1 MIVLRRLSKRY
12 GDRPALDGVSLTFRP
27 GEVTVL
33 LGANGAGKS
42 TLLRCL
48 LGITAFDGDVRVHG
62 RDPRRDGRA
71 VRALIGYVPQTGGL
85 DPHRTVAESM
95 RRYPE
100 IRGIPAARGAALLDE
115 AGLHSHASAKVGT
128 LSGGLRQRL
137 SLALALLADPPVLV
151 LDEPGASLDADGRR
165 WLADRLHAL
174 ARDGRVVIASTH
186 GTDELLAVADRRI
199 VLEAGRV
206 VDARPPA
213 AHEEGPAPAIDAPPA
228 GRLLPLVRHVI
239 ADAASNRWLIGYAAL
254 LALLGFA
261 ATTAGIGGASG
272 LAIEAFGRTTAT
284 LMNLCLLV
292 SPLVAVLMGAGAIAG
307 EQDRGTLE
315 YLLAQPLTRT
325 QILIGKYLG
334 LLAALAGA
342 TAAGFLPAGVVVA
355 AAAGPGVIPHYLL
368 FPAIAVLVAA
378 AMAGIGLFISVSSSS
393 AVQAQGF
400 AVFAWFGFVLLY
412 DLVLMG
418 TLALSGLSAGWLAAL
433 LVLNPIDAARVLG
446 LLALEPDLYLLGPAG
461 AFLAAR
467 LSRAGTA
474 VLLLSSL
481 TVWAVTPV
489 VAATVRFAI
498 PPLRRR
504 IRVDQVTETDR
515 AADCRW
521 SAESRG
527 RVRI

>member
-1 MIVLRRLSKRY
+1 MIVLRHLSKRY
-12 GDRPALDGVSLTFRP
+12 GDRPALDGVSLTLRP

-48 LGITAFDGDVRVHG
+48 LGITAFEGDVQVHG
-62 RDPRRDGRA
+62 RDPLRDGRA
-71 VRALIGYVPQTGGL
+71 VRALIGYVPQNGGL
-85 DPHRTVAESM
+85 DPHRTVADTM
-95 RRYPE
+95 RRCAE
-100 IRGIPAARGAALLDE
+100 IRGIPTTRCAARLDE
-115 AGLHSHASAKVGT
+115 AGLRSHASARVGA

-151 LDEPGASLDADGRR
+151 LDEPGASLDADGRC
-165 WLADRLHAL
+165 WLADRLRAL
-174 ARDGRVVIASTH
+174 ARDGRIVIASTH

-199 VLEAGRV
+199 VLDHGRV
-206 VDARPPA
+206 VHDSQPA
-213 AHEEGPAPAIDAPPA
+213 AHLAAPRSVTAAPA

-254 LALLGFA
+254 LAALGFA
-261 ATTAGIGGASG
+261 ATSAGLGGAAG
-272 LAIEAFGRTTAT
+272 LAIEAFGRTSAT

-325 QILIGKYLG
+325 QILIGKYVG

-342 TAAGFLPAGVVVA
+342 TAAGFLPAGVLVA
-355 AAAGPGVIPHYLL
+355 AGAGPGVIPHYLL

-393 AVQAQGF
+393 AAQAQAS
-400 AVFAWFGFVLLY
+400 AVFAWFAFVLLY

-461 AFLAAR
+461 AFVAAR
-467 LSRAGTA
+467 LSRAGA
-474 VLLLSSL
+474 AALLLSSL
-481 TVWAVTPV
+481 TVWAVMPV
-489 VAATVRFAI
+489 VAAAVRFAI

-504 IRVDQVTETDR
+504 TRVDLVTETDH
-515 AADCRW
+515 AADRRW
-521 SAESRG
+521 TAESRR

>member
-1 MIVLRRLSKRY
+1 MIVLRHLSKQY
-12 GDRPALDGVSLTFRP
+12 GDRAAVDDVTVTCRP
-27 GEVTVL
+27 YEVTVL

-48 LGITAFDGDVRVHG
+48 LGITAFEGDVRVHG
-62 RDPRRDGRA
+62 RDPLRDGRA
-71 VRALIGYVPQTGGL
+71 VRALIGYVPQNGGL
-85 DPHRTVAESM
+85 DPHHTVAESM
-95 RRYPE
+95 RRYAE
-100 IRGIPAARGAALLDE
+100 IRGIPTTRGAALLDE
-115 AGLHSHASAKVGT
+115 AGLRSYASARVGA

-165 WLADRLHAL
+165 WLADRLRAL
-174 ARDGRVVIASTH
+174 ARDGRIVIASTH

-199 VLEAGRV
+199 VLEAGRIV
-206 VDARPPA
+206 QDSQAVARVEAPGAVSDA
-213 AHEEGPAPAIDAPPA
+213 PA

-239 ADAASNRWLIGYAAL
+239 ADTASNRWLLGYAAL
-254 LALLGFA
+254 LAVLGFV
-261 ATTAGIGGASG
+261 ATTAGIGGAAG

-325 QILIGKYLG
+325 QILIGKYVG

-342 TAAGFLPAGVVVA
+342 TAAGFLPAGVLVA
-355 AAAGPGVIPHYLL
+355 IAAGPAVMPHYLL

-393 AVQAQGF
+393 AAQAQAS

-418 TLALSGLSAGWLAAL
+418 TLALSGLGAGWLAAL

-461 AFLAAR
+461 AFVAAR
-467 LSRAGTA
+467 LSRAGA
-474 VLLLSSL
+474 AALLLSSL
-481 TVWAVTPV
+481 TVWAVVPV
-489 VAATVRFAI
+489 WASVVRFAI
-498 PPLRRR
+498 RRR
-504 IRVDQVTETDR
+504 RTRVDQVTEIDH
-515 AADCRW
+515 AADRRW
-521 SAESRG
+521 TAEPGS